1 MKSTLTQYEFKERL
15 EKLTAHGDGIYF
27 FTPYDFSGKPF
38 FGTYDDTKFQ
48 IRRNSFWRHVIA
60 VEIKG
65 EYKPSANNLTE
76 VNYEV
81 KLSKFGRYFTFII
94 GGLSFVFLNILLIIK
109 GETFDIKTTMVING
123 FWGFAFLLGF
133 FVNWI
138 TKKIVNQRFK
148 EEFKIGIKDEL
159 DTHSE
164 SLIYRRITNT

>member
-1 MKSTLTQYEFKERL
+1 MKSTLTQYEFKEKL

-48 IRRNSFWRHVIA
+48 IRKNSFWKHVIA

-76 VNYEV
+76 VNYEI
-81 KLSKFGRYFTFII
+81 KLSNFGQYFTFVV
-94 GGLSFVFLNILLIIK
+94 GGISFVFLNIFLITK
-109 GETFDIKTTMVING
+109 RETFDFETRIVING
-123 FWGFAFLLGF
+123 FWAFAFLWGF
-133 FVNWI
+133 LVNWI
-138 TKKIVNQRFK
+138 TKKIVDQRFK